1 MNKESRKF
9 KKSIYMP
16 LARIGKSFASPKR
29 LEILDLLMLGPTTV
43 EDIAKGTEMSVANT
57 SQHLQTLLESRLVEF
72 EKKGIY
78 SYYKL
83 ADQAVADIFLSLQ
96 ILGEKLNTEIQ
107 SLIKEVHSQ
116 NEAIEKIKMD
126 QLIERIKN
134 EHVTLIDVMPK
145 KYYELQ
151 HIPGSSSIPLDEL
164 EKNLPTLPLDKEV
177 VAYCRGRY
185 CLLSVQAVKILK
197 SHGYKALLLE
207 ESASDWNSKTDEE

>member
-1 MNKESRKF
+1 
-9 KKSIYMP
+9 
-16 LARIGKSFASPKR
+16 
-29 LEILDLLMLGPTTV
+29 
-43 EDIAKGTEMSVANT
+43 
-57 SQHLQTLLESRLVEF
+57 
-72 EKKGIY
+72 
-78 SYYKL
+78 
-83 ADQAVADIFLSLQ
+83 
-96 ILGEKLNTEIQ
+96 
-107 SLIKEVHSQ
+107 
-116 NEAIEKIKMD
+116 MD

-207 ESASDWNSKTDEE
+207 ERGDQGDGSLVSFGDLGLFTEDPFSCLSDDTKTDSSQSFNLPDRQPFAFAASEHFVPL